1 MGITRVCRPS
11 GDSLVCDEVVP
22 KPGPSQNK
30 GYGAQNRL
38 GISVFAASLGYEY
51 RLR

>member
-11 GDSLVCDEVVP
+11 GNGLVWDEVVP

-30 GYGAQNRL
+30 GYGAKNRL
-38 GISVFAASLGYEY
+38 GISVFAIRLGY
-51 RLR
+51 